1 MQGGRLIAAFAALA
15 LGACETTQA
24 PPPPTPTD
32 TGWVNGIVFFEFDSA
47 ALTEQARQS
56 LTRIARAAR
65 DGRRTPVRVA
75 GHADRSGPGT
85 YNMDLSRRR
94 AEAVR
99 EGLMRLDVPAERIQL
114 EWFGESRPLVSTLDG
129 VREPQNRYATLNIY

>member
-1 MQGGRLIAAFAALA
+1 MRGGRLITAFAALA

-32 TGWVNGIVFFEFDSA
+32 TRWVNAMIFFEFDSA
-47 ALTEQARQS
+47 ALTDQGRQN

-65 DGRRTPVRVA
+65 DRRQTPVQVT
-75 GHADRSGPGT
+75 GHADRSGPDT
-85 YNMDLSRRR
+85 YNIDLSRRR

-99 EGLMRLDVPAERIQL
+99 EELMRLGVPAERIQL
-114 EWFGESRPLVSTLDG
+114 EWFGESRPLVSTPDG